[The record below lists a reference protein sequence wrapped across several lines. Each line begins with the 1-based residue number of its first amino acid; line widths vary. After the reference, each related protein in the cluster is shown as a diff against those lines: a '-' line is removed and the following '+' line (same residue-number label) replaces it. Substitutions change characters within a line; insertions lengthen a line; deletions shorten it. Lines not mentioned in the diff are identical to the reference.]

1 MLTVTKKQWRRLEEI
16 YWQRWCGELVAQ
28 ARRGGLV
35 FATERTDADLVNE
48 LLPVLRRG
56 PAYNFILRE
65 QLRLFGLLLLRI
77 GGTADTLN
85 DELSRILADP
95 YLLGD
100 DKLAALA
107 AAAGVSW
114 PIET

>member
-1 MLTVTKKQWRRLEEI
+1 MLTVTKRSNGGVSKKSI
-16 YWQRWCGELVAQ
+16 SGNRWCGELYVAQ

-77 GGTADTLN
+77 GGTADT
-85 DELSRILADP
+85 
-95 YLLGD
+95 
-100 DKLAALA
+100 
-107 AAAGVSW
+107 
-114 PIET
+114 